1 MTRFAVHFQIV
12 MDCTEYIE
20 GDSLYEVYDRVTKQ
34 GELEQ
39 IPHDLIDEVEYMG
52 YKVSSVNRLDK
63 NGATT
68 DWIGTDKEK

>member
-1 MTRFAVHFQIV
+1 MTKFAVHFQIV
-12 MDCTEYIE
+12 MDCTEYVE
-20 GDSLYEVYDRVTKQ
+20 GDSLYEVYDRGTKQ
-34 GELEQ
+34 GEWEQ

-52 YKVSSVNRLDK
+52 YKVWSVNRLDK

>member
-20 GDSLYEVYDRVTKQ
+20 GDSMVEVYERVTKL

-39 IPHDLIDEVEYMG
+39 IPHDLIDEVEFKE
-52 YKVSSVNRLDK
+52 YKVWSVNKLNED
-63 NGATT
+63 GGTI
-68 DWIGTDKEK
+68 DWIGTDREK